1 MKKLLA
7 TLKNE
12 DWVIV
17 YAGAIIL
24 LLAVLFPEAMPSMPK
39 KLADSASW
47 IKAATMFASILGL
60 TYLCQ
65 AVLRRLFQL
74 FLFFLIF
81 FRFSLFRLS
90 RRDFFSFF
98 CVLLVRKFF
107 FTAILYHIFS
117 KKAMPKF
124 ALILPKFVLF
134 LDFE

>member
-1 MKKLLA
+1 MMKKLLA

-47 IKAATMFASILGL
+47 IKAATMFVSILGL

-65 AVLRRLFQL
+65 AVLRRPLKG
-74 FLFFLIF
+74 IF
-81 FRFSLFRLS
+81 CSLLVIFALSLGAQVVANIPIIKEWGTAPSGDIFSAQRGESLFS
-90 RRDFFSFF
+90 YS
-98 CVLLVRKFF
+98 
-107 FTAILYHIFS
+107 S
-117 KKAMPKF
+117 
-124 ALILPKFVLF
+124 LP
-134 LDFE
+134 